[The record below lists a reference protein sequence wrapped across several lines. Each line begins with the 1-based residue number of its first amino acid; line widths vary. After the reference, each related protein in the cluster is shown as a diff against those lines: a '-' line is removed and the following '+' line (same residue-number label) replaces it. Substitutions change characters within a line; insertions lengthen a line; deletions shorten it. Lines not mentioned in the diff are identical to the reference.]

1 MPSQH
6 LHVSLR
12 AFAEQ
17 NPTVQDWLW
26 HGGARRF
33 LQLQQSTGE
42 HRTSLTMR
50 LTPTSV
56 PPAQFFYL
64 HFFLLNFQARSERV
78 SLLWLCPEDVV
89 GQAGKGTAPHSGPSS
104 HAGIAAARLTNTGLL
119 QCGHLPG
126 GN

>member
-1 MPSQH
+1 MS
-6 LHVSLR
+6 
-12 AFAEQ
+12 
-17 NPTVQDWLW
+17 
-26 HGGARRF
+26 
-33 LQLQQSTGE
+33 
-42 HRTSLTMR
+42 

-64 HFFLLNFQARSERV
+64 HFFLLNFQVRSERV
-78 SLLWLCPEDVV
+78 SLLWLFPEDMV

-104 HAGIAAARLTNTGLL
+104 HAGIAAVWGHARLANTGLL